1 MLQKN
6 VIKEPLE
13 TFVPRFNFDS
23 QAKTLNPFVFVIHAF
38 V

>member
-6 VIKEPLE
+6 VIKEPWE

-23 QAKTLNPFVFVIHAF
+23 QAKTLKPFVFVIQIF